1 MAVLGFR
8 VLVFCGFLVM
18 ADEDELDD
26 EMEGEEGEDLDGEGG
41 EDSEKSGGT
50 KKVLIIVAVFLLLV
64 VGGFAG
70 AYFTGLLDP
79 VIAWI
84 TGGEV
89 EKKPEEE
96 KKEASIN
103 AVFFPLEE
111 IIVNLNTGG
120 RKSTFLKV
128 KVNLELA
135 DAGDIKRIEA
145 VMPRIMDNF
154 QVYLRELRIED
165 LKGSAGMYRL
175 REELLTRVN
184 LAAAPAKVNDVLFK
198 EMLVQ

>member
-1 MAVLGFR
+1 
-8 VLVFCGFLVM
+8 M
-18 ADEDELDD
+18 ADEDELDEELED
-26 EMEGEEGEDLDGEGG
+26 EDGEDFDGEDDEQSDKEGG
-41 EDSEKSGGT
+41 A
-50 KKVLIIVAVFLLLV
+50 KKVLIIVAVVLLLV
-64 VGGFAG
+64 IGGFAA

-79 VIAWI
+79 VIAWV

-89 EKKPEEE
+89 EESVEEDTE
-96 KKEASIN
+96 KASIN

-120 RKSTFLKV
+120 RKSSFLKV
-128 KVNLELA
+128 RVNLELA
-135 DAGDIKRIEA
+135 DAEDIKRIET

-154 QVYLRELRIED
+154 QVYLRELRVED

-184 LAAAPAKVNDVLFK
+184 IAAAPAKVNDVLFK